1 MKKVLILTDSCSDL
15 CYERL
20 GDCVMVVPYIYHH
33 ESEGLDL
40 RDMPYTLDELNTSD
54 IVSYGVKY
62 NDVYQKLVYAYEHDL
77 DVLALY
83 SSGEINK
90 TNEATFLLAIE
101 DFKKSYN
108 DKKINIIPIDSGLFS
123 SSLGILI
130 NTLIEL
136 EQKGSGIYTMVKYI
150 KDNIDTLAFD
160 FISDS
165 RGKGIEDNSLLCRL
179 LHKDT
184 TRRQIFSVHNGKIVS
199 SRKGIDPKTRL
210 DILVERFMENADLTY
225 PVSIVHNN
233 NEKDAVELYRDLV
246 SLTYDIEIADCSRV
260 VSSVMGE
267 NAVGISY
274 KKKVR

>member
-40 RDMPYTLDELNTSD
+40 KDMPYTLDELNTSD

-165 RGKGIEDNSLLCRL
+165 RGKGIEDSSLLCRL
-179 LHKDT
+179 F
-184 TRRQIFSVHNGKIVS
+184 IKILLED
-199 SRKGIDPKTRL
+199 KY
-210 DILVERFMENADLTY
+210 LVFIM
-225 PVSIVHNN
+225 
-233 NEKDAVELYRDLV
+233 
-246 SLTYDIEIADCSRV
+246 
-260 VSSVMGE
+260 
-267 NAVGISY
+267 
-274 KKKVR
+274 VR